1 MTERLQIL
9 LQITTMTDRKDSEE
23 IVIHT
28 LDELVEV
35 VNKMPDSTIIDL
47 EVDVYGE
54 GVQPR

>member
-1 MTERLQIL
+1 
-9 LQITTMTDRKDSEE
+9 MTDRRDSEE

-54 GVQPR
+54 DVQPR